1 MKQTLSGP
9 RQWRRQ
15 WLSDLWALLG
25 TVFTGVTAVSALV
38 VVLMTSAQSVSVPLP
53 VKRHFINYL
62 LLFSV
67 FEEPVR
73 AAVLGAKEEAPPLW
87 VNGSARALGSLGGT
101 GHHRRLTTDVS
112 TFSGLSS
119 AITSGAQV
127 NVVSDITFTSVITIS
142 GVTDATVSSS
152 TGAVLT
158 SNRGFS
164 ASHGGMFYIESGS
177 DVTFTGL
184 GFASGSASIRG
195 GCFYVTGSTVEME
208 DVDFTKC
215 YAGVSRLKSE
225 MHVLRPSALLPKL
238 ACAVRTNI
246 ALHA

>member
-1 MKQTLSGP
+1 MIYTAALCEVMAAVAIAFWSGTG
-9 RQWRRQ
+9 
-15 WLSDLWALLG
+15 SNGKFSLL
-25 TVFTGVTAVSALV
+25 T
-38 VVLMTSAQSVSVPLP
+38 
-53 VKRHFINYL
+53 KRTFLGYL

-101 GHHRRLTTDVS
+101 GHRRRLTTDVS
-112 TFSGLSS
+112 TFSALSS

-127 NVVSDITFTSVITIS
+127 NVLSDITFTSVITIS
-142 GVTDATVSSS
+142 AVTDATVSSS

-164 ASHGGMFYIESGS
+164 VSYGGMFFVQSGS
-177 DVTFTGL
+177 KVTFTGL
-184 GFASGSASIRG
+184 GFASGSATYRG
-195 GCFYVTGSTVEME
+195 GCFYVTGSTVEVE

-215 YAGVSRLKSE
+215 YAKVSRL
-225 MHVLRPSALLPKL
+225 
-238 ACAVRTNI
+238 NYI
-246 ALHA
+246 